1 MSAVSQHKKLGKRP
15 MNKPHSFIAFAAALA
30 MVAPGARAEST
41 LTIGTVNNGDMVVMQ
56 KLAPDFEKQ
65 HPDIKL
71 RWVVLEEN
79 VLRQRLTTDIATKAG
94 QFDVMTV
101 GNYEVPIWA
110 KQGWLEPMEGLP
122 ANYDTA
128 DLLKPV
134 RDGISYNGKL
144 YAAPFY
150 GESAMTYYRTDL
162 FQKAGITM
170 APAPTYAQIA
180 EYAEKITDKA
190 NQVYGICLR
199 GKPGWGENMAFVTP
213 LVTSFGGQWFN
224 EQWKATLDTPEW
236 NKAITYYSDMLRKF
250 GPPGATSNG
259 FNENLA
265 LFASGR
271 CGMWIDST
279 VAAGLLFDPKQSQ
292 VSDKVGFAPMP
303 TGDFKGGPTWLWSW
317 NLGIPAS
324 SKQKEAAKTFVAWAT
339 SKDYV
344 KLVAGANGWVA
355 VPPGTRQSTYDDP
368 DYKKVAPFADFVQ
381 KAIDSANPT
390 GSTKAQRPYTGAQ
403 FVAIPEFQGI
413 GTQVG
418 QTVAST
424 LTGASVETA
433 LKTAESAT
441 ERTMKQAGYPK

>member
-1 MSAVSQHKKLGKRP
+1 

-224 EQWKATLDTPEW
+224 EQWKATLV
-236 NKAITYYSDMLRKF
+236 
-250 GPPGATSNG
+250 
-259 FNENLA
+259 
-265 LFASGR
+265 ASGR

>member
-1 MSAVSQHKKLGKRP
+1 MTKL
-15 MNKPHSFIAFAAALA
+15 HSALA
-30 MVAPGARAEST
+30 FTAAIVLAAPAARAEST

-94 QFDVMTV
+94 QFDIMTV

-122 ANYDTA
+122 STYDTA

-170 APAPTYAQIA
+170 AAAPTFAQIA

-224 EQWKATLDTPEW
+224 EQWKTTLDTPEW
-236 NKAITYYSDMLRKF
+236 NKAITYYSDLLHKY

-292 VSDKVGFAPMP
+292 VADKVGFAPFP
-303 TGDFKGGPTWLWSW
+303 TGDFTGGPTWLWSW

-344 KLVAGANGWVA
+344 KLVAAANGWVA

-390 GSTKAQRPYTGAQ
+390 ASTKAQRPYTGAQ

-424 LTGASVETA
+424 LTGVPVAQA
-433 LKTAESAT
+433 LKSAEAAT
-441 ERTMKQAGYPK
+441 DRTMKQAGYPK